1 VAGGRRTLH
10 SEEFHNLYTS
20 PDIIRVIKSR
30 LMRWAEHV
38 ARMGEMRK
46 TYFSYKNWRE
56 ETTRYT

>member
-1 VAGGRRTLH
+1 
-10 SEEFHNLYTS
+10 LYTS

-46 TYFSYKNWRE
+46 TYFSYKN
-56 ETTRYT
+56 